1 MIDGG
6 MSDRTARMFDA
17 YLDEPDNKGT
27 WVVEPKRLVRL
38 IRWVH
43 DLGWP
48 MDIHTCGDEAQE
60 TVVQAFADA
69 QRRIPS
75 HGCGTG
81 CIMPIFRRRRLCR
94 RWRRRESRR
103 SFPRR
108 S

>member
-17 YLDEPDNKGT
+17 YLDEPENRGT
-27 WVVEPKRLVRL
+27 WVVEPERLVQL

-60 TVVQAFADA
+60 TVV
-69 QRRIPS
+69 RHSPPPS
-75 HGCGTG
+75 ARTRSRGCGTG
-81 CIMPIFRRRRLCR
+81 SITPISRRRPRSR
-94 RWRRRESRR
+94 RWRRPGSRR
-103 SFPRR
+103 SSPPR